1 MIPNTSERTDRHM
14 TDARILIVDD
24 EPIVRE
30 AIHDWLVDAGYSV
43 TTARTGEEAL
53 EIVAQQDFGLVI
65 LDVRLPGKT
74 GIRVLQE
81 MKEMKPDIKAI
92 IITAYASPDMHTE
105 ATKLGAIHYLTK
117 PIAPDQLEKLVQEAL
132 SN

>member
-1 MIPNTSERTDRHM
+1 MTSPG
-14 TDARILIVDD
+14 ILIVDD

-30 AIHDWLVDAGYSV
+30 AIRDWMVDAGYAV

-81 MKEMKPDIKAI
+81 MKEKKPDIKAI
-92 IITAYASPDMHTE
+92 IITAYASPDMRTE
-105 ATKLGAIHYLTK
+105 AMELGAIHYLAK
-117 PIAPDQLEKLVQEAL
+117 PIAPYQLEKLVQEAL
-132 SN
+132 SD